1 MTRTIRARIHESAV
15 KRVTRI
21 YAATAAEVLAE
32 ILQNSRR
39 AGATRVR
46 VTIAAPA
53 AQPAD
58 AAAGE
63 TPLIVTIADDGDG
76 IADPAV
82 LLSFGE
88 NGWDDALVR
97 REDAAGFGF
106 ASLAR
111 RGCTVSSRPRSP
123 GGQILPGWRVELVP
137 GHFLGEVE
145 AEVFPDDAAPYPHGT
160 SISFQATESAAAI
173 RNAAENAAR
182 PLPAAG
188 RVRGPHGGRIRR
200 RGTAA
205 PRLPRRRRPCRAMAG
220 PRLRRLQEP
229 PYRLQ
234 RSRPQLLRPH
244 PGGAPAHGRDR
255 SRRDLDRSGRRG
267 DCPDL
272 ELVLPA
278 RKEPVENDF
287 LTEMREAARIAI
299 YRAMAADPEPRP
311 SFEDWTRAR
320 EAGIEI
326 APPPAM
332 LRPWRPSVAD
342 VEDWRDPPKLAD
354 AGYDSL
360 VMAFDPEPPDAQAL
374 WRAAERDG
382 FAPRLFEADRRL
394 DGYGWYDALDR
405 GAAMTVRAAAGG
417 EWMDIPDWP
426 RPEPARPGAARLPAR
441 PAAIRI
447 ELTVRPAS
455 GHPGTLDIPA
465 DVAFAGEAWCYV
477 DDALPLVTVDS
488 ALQPHQLAELL
499 RAGFFSPSDDADSD
513 SWETQ
518 RDRFDEQALH
528 LATRLLL
535 DDDEAC
541 RVSIAEAVRREL
553 IWLCPRGRT
562 VEIRVSRP
570 DVAVTLAEAGQA
582 P

>member
-1 MTRTIRARIHESAV
+1 
-15 KRVTRI
+15 
-21 YAATAAEVLAE
+21 
-32 ILQNSRR
+32 
-39 AGATRVR
+39 
-46 VTIAAPA
+46 
-53 AQPAD
+53 
-58 AAAGE
+58 
-63 TPLIVTIADDGDG
+63 
-76 IADPAV
+76 
-82 LLSFGE
+82 
-88 NGWDDALVR
+88 
-97 REDAAGFGF
+97 
-106 ASLAR
+106 
-111 RGCTVSSRPRSP
+111 
-123 GGQILPGWRVELVP
+123 
-137 GHFLGEVE
+137 
-145 AEVFPDDAAPYPHGT
+145 
-160 SISFQATESAAAI
+160 
-173 RNAAENAAR
+173 
-182 PLPAAG
+182 
-188 RVRGPHGGRIRR
+188 
-200 RGTAA
+200 
-205 PRLPRRRRPCRAMAG
+205 
-220 PRLRRLQEP
+220 
-229 PYRLQ
+229 
-234 RSRPQLLRPH
+234 
-244 PGGAPAHGRDR
+244 
-255 SRRDLDRSGRRG
+255 
-267 DCPDL
+267 
-272 ELVLPA
+272 
-278 RKEPVENDF
+278 
-287 LTEMREAARIAI
+287 
-299 YRAMAADPEPRP
+299 
-311 SFEDWTRAR
+311 
-320 EAGIEI
+320 
-326 APPPAM
+326 M

-342 VEDWRDPPKLAD
+342 VDYWRDPPKLAD

-360 VMAFDPEPPDAQAL
+360 VMAFDPEPPEAQAL

-394 DGYGWYDALDR
+394 DGYGWYHALDR
-405 GAAMTVRAAAGG
+405 AAAMTVRAAGGG
-417 EWMDIPDWP
+417 EWMAIDDWP

-447 ELTVRPAS
+447 ELTVRPAA

-465 DVAFAGEAWCYV
+465 DFVFAGEAWCWI